1 MAVAD
6 QEDVE
11 QIERDLAAVARRQK
25 RAQAVVD
32 ESAKQ
37 RDELIHAALAAG
49 IKRSRII
56 GLTGLSSA
64 RVEQIR
70 RRTH

>member
-6 QEDVE
+6 SETE
-11 QIERDLAAVARRQK
+11 QIERKLAAVARRHG
-25 RAQAVVD
+25 RAQATV
-32 ESAKQ
+32 EETAGE
-37 RDELIHAALAAG
+37 RDDLIRAALAAG

-56 GLTGLSSA
+56 ALTDLSPA

-70 RRTH
+70 RRTR